1 MNHLLAEV
9 EGEPVLN
16 ETTNLN
22 SYQIDY
28 TSVSSVSTQKF
39 MENESDFAPDFRM
52 WGNLDVQSVKIISQL
67 NDDLVAKLDACATY
81 EDLEALVEE
90 MAIFLATDPATSAQ
104 WVGPPSTDEFTILED
119 IVAKYS
125 HSGYLYTPDADDQ
138 PLYVIHRLLSDYTST
153 EKVKYKHYLLDGNSG
168 NLNWKSGDYVD
179 IQSRDK
185 PNSSDLKTE
194 PYTYLD
200 TPYQIYYKY
209 CQQNG
214 YLPPEPETEATA

>member
-1 MNHLLAEV
+1 MEPLKIAALKQRSQLLQELRAGFCKADFVEV
-9 EGEPVLN
+9 
-16 ETTNLN
+16 TT
-22 SYQIDY
+22 
-28 TSVSSVSTQKF
+28 
-39 MENESDFAPDFRM
+39 A
-52 WGNLDVQSVKIISQL
+52 VKIP
-67 NDDLVAKLDACATY
+67 APAP
-81 EDLEALVEE
+81 EE
-90 MAIFLATDPATSAQ
+90 YIESIPCGREFLRTSPELAMKRMICGGMERTFQIGPAFRAEER
-104 WVGPPSTDEFTILED
+104 GRKHREEFTILED